1 MMPRM
6 PSRPPRSVGK
16 WVLNDTRKRSVI
28 KTLTWRVTGSFATF
42 LIAWII
48 GGDLGIASTIAVIQ
62 IVANTLLYYFH
73 ERVWNLVTWGRI
85 NTAAKEIDT

>member
-1 MMPRM
+1 
-6 PSRPPRSVGK
+6 
-16 WVLNDTRKRSVI
+16 LNDSHARSIV
-28 KTLTWRVTGSFATF
+28 KALSWRLTGSFATF